1 MGSRRR
7 SLLGSKKTTGAGGS
21 EDADLLGDNATDEVT
36 GSGAPSSPPMDE
48 PLTDPSASGPF
59 MAGFLAQPPP
69 DADSDL
75 LAAPTPPV
83 ARTPSPAAET
93 RAAAP
98 AAPAPAPDVVPVAWD
113 VAPARAPTPAP
124 PPIRP
129 AAPAPAEPS
138 YVSYDEPAPPPTAPP
153 QDAWSEGWSPAP
165 RAGAAAAAAGP
176 TPLAD
181 APVAR
186 DLFQGSGFEEL
197 EEIPPPTEELPSGVM
212 EDVGQSYSTPYSV
225 PEPPPI
231 PGLVD
236 RFTPPPVQRTEL
248 GERKRKPDYLPETP
262 GGAKNRGYEPTPAP
276 AARRK
281 PKAEPTEAAERSGPP
296 FVMILGI
303 GAVGLLGVG
312 LIVVAIALFATMG
325 GGEGRS
331 GGGLDPNPGGG
342 TTVETR
348 DDMRRK
354 PPPRHQGGLRR
365 RRLRR
370 LHGGARPR
378 STRSARRRPPPGAR
392 STLPR
397 SCCPRKGAPKAQWPS
412 TVVTVEG
419 LARRRPSVL
428 HPVQAAIAEALG
440 SQCGYCTPGVRDVLF
455 EACYRRDL
463 DDPWRIR
470 RPALRQPVP
479 LHRLPPHPRGRF
491 EAVAGTTSRRTRRLA
506 PPPSPGPV
514 AFSSYH
520 VGGGRPRPRSL
531 EALFDGA
538 RRPPRRA
545 RGRAAPP
552 TWGSTSP
559 RSATF
564 RLPRVAGGTRIP
576 DLRRVTHRRRRAG
589 VGAATLP
596 RDVEDGHRRRAAPLA
611 RMLRY
616 FGSRQIK
623 NRATLGATCATPRPS
638 ATCAPVVL
646 AWAACGASPGRSGE
660 RRRAADE
667 FFVGYRQTALARA
680 TSSSAAS
687 RCPCPRRAPGPAPTR

>member
-354 PPPRHQGGLRR
+354 PPPLGELPPEP
-365 RRLRR
+365 
-370 LHGGARPR
+370 APE
-378 STRSARRRPPPGAR
+378 PPPAPVGADPAPQPEPQPQPG
-392 STLPR
+392 PR
-397 SCCPRKGAPKAQWPS
+397 PTPAPAPAPQPPRPQPEPGPSKAQP
-412 TVVTVEG
+412 
-419 LARRRPSVL
+419 AP
-428 HPVQAAIAEALG
+428 AAQGILK
-440 SQCGYCTPGVRDVLF
+440 
-455 EACYRRDL
+455 
-463 DDPWRIR
+463 IR
-470 RPALRQPVP
+470 AN
-479 LHRLPPHPRGRF
+479 
-491 EAVAGTTSRRTRRLA
+491 
-506 PPPSPGPV
+506 
-514 AFSSYH
+514 
-520 VGGGRPRPRSL
+520 
-531 EALFDGA
+531 
-538 RRPPRRA
+538 RRA
-545 RGRAAPP
+545 MVYVNNQVVGFTPLDHKVAPGTWSVAAVLPGQP
-552 TWGSTSP
+552 TTRQERNVSIQ
-559 RSATF
+559 A
-564 RLPRVAGGTRIP
+564 AGGT
-576 DLRRVTHRRRRAG
+576 
-589 VGAATLP
+589 
-596 RDVEDGHRRRAAPLA
+596 
-611 RMLRY
+611 
-616 FGSRQIK
+616 
-623 NRATLGATCATPRPS
+623 S
-638 ATCAPVVL
+638 AVDFT
-646 AWAACGASPGRSGE
+646 
-660 RRRAADE
+660 
-667 FFVGYRQTALARA
+667 F
-680 TSSSAAS
+680 
-687 RCPCPRRAPGPAPTR
+687 